1 MKKSIKT
8 VSISNLWGLHNVNW
22 DKVDPKVNIIVGIN
36 GSGKT
41 TLVNSMYNFL
51 SAPNKKLKG
60 YFFDY
65 IKIEFADNTFIKS
78 DDTKEDSK
86 PYNVI
91 KLSKND
97 ISFEPII
104 TKIKELKDNDIK
116 YYDSNIKE
124 FASIIENLL
133 SNTKK
138 HVEISKDNGMLIIKD
153 INDKEIALERLSA
166 GEKRMLIFLYKVFL
180 TKKQDYFFFLDEP
193 ELSLHVSW
201 QAQLI
206 DIILELN
213 PNAQLFVVTHSPN
226 IFSNGWGDKLQ
237 FIEDF
242 ITEIQ

>member
-1 MKKSIKT
+1 MKRAINT
-8 VSISNLWGLHNVNW
+8 VKIHNLWGLYNLNW
-22 DKVDPKVNIIVGIN
+22 NKVDPKVNIIVGIN

-41 TLVNSMYNFL
+41 TLINSMYSFL
-51 SAPNKKLKG
+51 STPNLELKDY
-60 YFFDY
+60 YFDH
-65 IKIEFADNTFIKS
+65 IKIEFTDNTFIKS
-78 DDTKEDSK
+78 DEIKEDTQ
-86 PYNVI
+86 PFNVL

-97 ISFEPII
+97 TLFDSII
-104 TKIKELKDNDIK
+104 PRIKNLKDSDK
-116 YYDSNIKE
+116 DYYYKN
-124 FASIIENLL
+124 IENFAVIMGDLM

-138 HVEISKDNGMLIIKD
+138 HIEISENNGSLIIKD
-153 INDKEIALERLSA
+153 INNKEIALERLSA

-180 TKKQDYFFFLDEP
+180 TKKQDYFIFLDEP

-206 DIILELN
+206 DIILKLN

-242 ITEIQ
+242 ISEI